1 MKMNGKRKISCVQ
14 STRFQTGATLIELM
28 IGLALSLIVTSSMVV
43 LMGST
48 MGSATRIIEMSQL
61 TDELRNTMS
70 MLTRDVRRANYNPY
84 SLYCYANSDCGVG
97 DTSTNFIGD
106 LNAMTYQGTEDAC
119 LIYSLE
125 RVIEDDGL
133 PGDIGGGGFRWERD
147 GELGW
152 IEIWTGDLAPPTDCS
167 GDSWIAVTDPEF
179 VNITDFSADEAEG
192 LPDGSFDGTINRQDG
207 SLMLTQRVRQI
218 RVTLEGQLLLDGT
231 ITRRVEDVIRVRND
245 FIQSS

>member
-1 MKMNGKRKISCVQ
+1 MKIIGKRKIGCVR

-84 SLYCYANSDCGVG
+84 SLYCYSNSDCGVD
-97 DTSTNFIGD
+97 DTTTRTNFIGD
-106 LNAMTYQGTEDAC
+106 LNLVAGGTC
-119 LIYSLE
+119 LVYSLE

-133 PGDIGGGGFRWERD
+133 PGDIGGGGFRLATTGGVGR
-147 GELGW
+147 
-152 IEIWTGDLAPPTDCS
+152 IEMWTGDLAPPADCS
-167 GDSWIAVTDPEF
+167 GNSWVAVTDPEF
-179 VNITDFSADEAEG
+179 VNITNFIADDAEG
-192 LPDGSFDGTINRQDG
+192 PDGTFEGTINRQDG
-207 SLMLTQRVRQI
+207 TLMLTQRVRQI

-231 ITRRVEDVIRVRND
+231 ITRRVEDVIKVRND
-245 FIQSS
+245 FIESA